1 MISYQQAR
9 VSPGRADGFSKT
21 LKSAQVQFNESNIN
35 ILGEGYQEVVN
46 DDTLFEDY
54 KDIMMQ
60 GVDADDVETMGQLI
74 DNSRLVTLRESMS
87 GITPISSLSVPTL
100 RKLWPRMALKNAIPT
115 EVVKLPKFTISY
127 MLPYVFK
134 YGKRYYLPEDI
145 MPGGAGELLVEGQP
159 VYQDEIYLA
168 DFTPSGEQAP
178 VDGAAKGFC
187 LFNSLPNLTGDPLF
201 APIASKARGDSLDP
215 DFSITEVGLLVGPV
229 RGTMTNLRA
238 GCGLHGDIYI
248 EVSALVNG
256 SVTTDT
262 LFGRIDRVEGTVT
275 LACTKGYV
283 EFVKVRGRLSPEFNT
298 ESESVS
304 FDIQTRDV
312 TIGQGT
318 HLNAPLPIEFLQDV
332 MAMYNIDGAAKVV
345 DIMTNVLA
353 LKLDYEMRN
362 FITDSFLVTNN
373 RWLGTFD
380 CEPYAQFAG
389 TPTAWREQLKDVID
403 HWATRVKQECF
414 FQGGKFVIVGNE
426 VDIRLLPNVTWTFT
440 PSGGEKSG
448 VEVDYT
454 IGAVSGAHR
463 YDVIGTPAIPTGA
476 IYIFYV
482 SSQDEQMTYKYFPYS
497 FNVEKGYEDPNH
509 HLVPSIMIAKRHK
522 LERFKDAMIKVNIL
536 HNNGD
541 FSFGQS

>member
-1 MISYQQAR
+1 MISYQTTR
-9 VSPGRADGFSKT
+9 VSPGKEDGFSQV
-21 LKSAQVQFNESNIN
+21 LKEAQAQFAESNIN
-35 ILGEGYQEVVN
+35 ILGDGYQEIIS
-46 DDTLFEDY
+46 DDALFEDY
-54 KDIMMQ
+54 ATLMMG
-60 GVDADDVETMGQLI
+60 GVDAEDAETMRQLI
-74 DNSRLVTLRESMS
+74 DNSRLVTLRESLS

-145 MPGGAGELLVEGQP
+145 MPGGTGELLVEGQP
-159 VYQDEIYLA
+159 LMQDVILLA
-168 DFTPSGEQAP
+168 DNDYGAGLQ
-178 VDGAAKGFC
+178 DGATKGFD
-187 LFNSLPNLTGDPLF
+187 LFTNLPNLTGDLAF
-201 APIASKARGDSLDP
+201 APIASKARGDSIDP
-215 DFSITEVGLLVGPV
+215 DFAIVEIQTSGGN
-229 RGTMTNLRA
+229 MTNVRV
-238 GCGLHGDIYI
+238 GTGLHGDVYV
-248 EVSALVNG
+248 EVMLDSAPTVIA
-256 SVTTDT
+256 DT
-262 LFGRIDRVEGTVT
+262 LFGRLDRVEGTIT
-275 LACTKGYV
+275 LACTGGTIIG
-283 EFVKVRGRLSPEFNT
+283 VKVKGRLSPEFNT
-298 ESESVS
+298 DSESVS
-304 FDIQTRDV
+304 FDVKTRDI
-312 TIGQGT
+312 TIGTGT

-362 FITDSFLVTNN
+362 FIVDSFAVTNN
-373 RWLGTFD
+373 RWLGQFD

-389 TPTAWREQLKDVID
+389 TPVQWRELLKDVID

-414 FQGGKFVIVGNE
+414 FQGGKFVVVGNE
-426 VDIRLLPNVTWTFT
+426 VDIRLIPNVTWTFT

-454 IGAVSGAHR
+454 IGACSGAHR
-463 YDVIGTPAIPTGA
+463 YDVIGSPAIPTGA

-522 LERFKDAMIKVNIL
+522 LERFKDAMIRINVLN
-536 HNNGD
+536 NNGD
-541 FSFGQS
+541 FSFGGS

>member
-1 MISYQQAR
+1 
-9 VSPGRADGFSKT
+9 
-21 LKSAQVQFNESNIN
+21 
-35 ILGEGYQEVVN
+35 
-46 DDTLFEDY
+46 
-54 KDIMMQ
+54 MMS
-60 GVDADDVETMGQLI
+60 GVDASDVESMGQLI
-74 DNSRLVTLRESMS
+74 DNSRLVTLRENLG

-115 EVVKLPKFTISY
+115 EVVKLPKFSLSY
-127 MLPYVFK
+127 MLPYIFK
-134 YGKRYYLPEDI
+134 FGKRYYLPEDI
-145 MPGGAGELLVEGQP
+145 MSGGAGELLVEGQP

-168 DFTPSGEQAP
+168 DFTPTGEQAP

-187 LFNSLPNLTGDPLF
+187 MFNSLPNLTGDPNF

-215 DFSITEVGLLVGPV
+215 DFSITEIGLLKDAE
-229 RGTMTNLRA
+229 RGVMTNIRV
-238 GCGLHGDIYI
+238 GTGLHGDVYV
-248 EVSALVNG
+248 EVSATVRG
-256 SVTTDT
+256 VTVTDK
-262 LFGRIDRVEGTVT
+262 LFGRLDRVEGTIT
-275 LACTKGYV
+275 LACTNGYV
-283 EFVKVRGRLSPEFNT
+283 EYVKVKGRLSPEFNT

-304 FDIQTRDV
+304 FDIRTRDV
-312 TIGQGT
+312 TIGTGV

-345 DIMTNVLA
+345 DIMTNVLG
-353 LKLDYEMRN
+353 LKLDYEFRN
-362 FITDSFLVTNN
+362 FIQDSYTVTNN
-373 RWLGTFD
+373 RWAGTFD

-389 TPTAWREQLKDVID
+389 TPVQWRELLKDVID

-414 FQGGKFVIVGNE
+414 FQGGKFVVVGNE

-454 IGAVSGAHR
+454 IGACSGAHR
-463 YDVIGTPAIPTGA
+463 YDVIGSPAIPTGA
-476 IYIFYV
+476 LYVFYV

-522 LERFKDAMIKVNIL
+522 LERFKDAMIKITIVG
-536 HNNGD
+536 NNGD
-541 FSFGQS
+541 FNFGQGS